1 MHIAF
6 LTVLGLVDGAR
17 VGGGVGLQLFNQF
30 TSLNTP
36 LQNFSMRSRSASEF
50 DDLVLNLL
58 GEASDTGPDHLLG
71 EADLTLNLLNQMLQ
85 LGTRSGLSL
94 NLKDPRNL
102 GGNGFLPDAVLLFLS
117 QFSLLLGAHSSALA
131 IFKHEA
137 KSSKLRFS
145 HNALLGRLQISSFLS
160 IQVSAKTS
168 DSVPQDVLVT
178 LDFHMLT
185 VSKNMDTVLLRNNG
199 INTIFKAGDI
209 GALMRVVVVGVF
221 IKGLHLLRPL
231 QLLLQLLLD
240 GSQFLDF
247 TVDLDNGLVDTG
259 ISGFL
264 LDFNFILVSINNHD
278 DNLLLGS
285 FLGRNSDS
293 RSGRGFGE
301 DNVFT
306 VIKRIAIVK
315 PVKGLDS
322 STFNDTSARGVK
334 VGQSLHNS
342 GSKAVLGADGQN
354 ILGRVSKTKIFH
366 FNFFSI
372 SRDFDRKSLTLTI
385 NTSFNLV
392 NFLLSIRSSFNAPLG
407 QVRQVESLG
416 SLSSQ
421 FSKSILSNILE
432 KGKFSLDSVK
442 GAGRI
447 SSLLTALGQ
456 QSSLR
461 FVPNT
466 SLIFFRFFDIPLLF
480 LRAIDNNVSLDNFLF
495 FTLDTKVTMDKN
507 LGGKFFLQSLF
518 EVPNV
523 IRPLQHATSMDFSF
537 PWFSETGSPDRHLS
551 TNLSFFLLTS
561 FLLLT
566 NSDVR
571 FNLTAFRTLATSQD
585 HPTGDAHGTTNFNV
599 FKDFM
604 NGFLG
609 LLFQTTEVI
618 NLVTDSLGNRTSI
631 HLFHA
636 KLELFLAEL
645 LFGLAHFMASFL
657 PSLLLLLQI
666 LLLQLLLLLKLLLRL
681 EDQFHLLVNLLALLL
696 LLQMLLLLIL
706 LFLIAFLNSSA
717 VRLTFLL
724 LQFFLAG
731 RDVFRSKAPANSF
744 NLLLNIFRVSSHLD
758 LRNLAF
764 LVSNTH
770 AQEEINFLDFRASR
784 VVVDSHRSSLVAVDR
799 DRETFL
805 LDGLKELVDVKSRF
819 LSLHLQLHV
828 NSKLSWQRNFHLSFR
843 KSALDGLQFLALAE
857 GFVFSNRLRSGERM
871 DIVAD
876 NWHLSLVLGLF
887 SLLHGNL
894 DLSISVGN
902 LNSRRDNSM
911 ERCRNTSADLPH
923 VVADSLQL
931 HANLRPRSRFR
942 FQFDFSIGKSDK
954 GVPDMHVDLQTR
966 FSGVDRLMSINV
978 KDLKVFNFHS
988 SFKLFLVTF
997 HVFSDFSDDFS
1008 GILLIKGVEVLKTQ
1022 ESQEKGSFRLFLFL
1036 TINHQLAD
1044 LLFNLSLVLSE
1055 HRFRNIFLASEFRV
1069 HFKQLVKNVL
1079 SYLHI
1084 ENRLNKF
1091 SISTQSLHL
1100 DTSVD

>member
-17 VGGGVGLQLFNQF
+17 VGGGEGLQLFNQF
-30 TSLNTP
+30 TSLNTS
-36 LQNFSMRSRSASEF
+36 LQNFSMGSRSASEF

-71 EADLTLNLLNQMLQ
+71 EADLTLNFLNQMLQ

-94 NLKDPRNL
+94 DLKDLRNL
-102 GGNGFLPDAVLLFLS
+102 GGDGFLPDTVLLFLS
-117 QFSLLLGAHSSALA
+117 QLSLLLGAHSSALA
-131 IFKHEA
+131 ILKHEA
-137 KSSKLRFS
+137 KSSKLRFG
-145 HNALLGRLQISSFLS
+145 HHALLGRLQISSFLS
-160 IQVSAKTS
+160 VQISTKTS

-178 LDFHMLT
+178 LDFHTLT
-185 VSKNMDTVLLRNNG
+185 ISKNMDPVLLRNNG
-199 INTIFKAGDI
+199 INSIFKTGDI
-209 GALMRVVVVGVF
+209 GAFMRVVVVGVF

-247 TVDLDNGLVDTG
+247 TIDLDNGLVDTG

-306 VIKRIAIVK
+306 VVKRIAIVK
-315 PVKGLDS
+315 SVKGLDS
-322 STFNDTSARGVK
+322 ATFNDTRARGVE

-421 FSKSILSNILE
+421 FSKSILSNILG

-461 FVPNT
+461 FIPNT

-518 EVPNV
+518 KVPNV

-571 FNLTAFRTLATSQD
+571 FNLTALRTLASSQD
-585 HPTGDAHGTTNFNV
+585 NTAGDANSTTNLNV
-599 FKDFM
+599 SKNFM
-604 NGFLG
+604 DGFLG
-609 LLFQTTEVI
+609 LLLQSTEVV
-618 NLVTDSLGNRTSI
+618 NLVTNSLGNRSRHSFFG
-631 HLFHA
+631 HLFLT
-636 KLELFLAEL
+636 KLEFFFAEL
-645 LFGLAHFMASFL
+645 LFRLAHFMASFL
-657 PSLLLLLQI
+657 PSLLLLLQ
-666 LLLQLLLLLKLLLRL
+666 
-681 EDQFHLLVNLLALLL
+681 
-696 LLQMLLLLIL
+696 
-706 LFLIAFLNSSA
+706 
-717 VRLTFLL
+717 
-724 LQFFLAG
+724 
-731 RDVFRSKAPANSF
+731 
-744 NLLLNIFRVSSHLD
+744 
-758 LRNLAF
+758 
-764 LVSNTH
+764 
-770 AQEEINFLDFRASR
+770 
-784 VVVDSHRSSLVAVDR
+784 
-799 DRETFL
+799 
-805 LDGLKELVDVKSRF
+805 
-819 LSLHLQLHV
+819 
-828 NSKLSWQRNFHLSFR
+828 
-843 KSALDGLQFLALAE
+843 
-857 GFVFSNRLRSGERM
+857 
-871 DIVAD
+871 
-876 NWHLSLVLGLF
+876 
-887 SLLHGNL
+887 
-894 DLSISVGN
+894 
-902 LNSRRDNSM
+902 
-911 ERCRNTSADLPH
+911 
-923 VVADSLQL
+923 
-931 HANLRPRSRFR
+931 
-942 FQFDFSIGKSDK
+942 
-954 GVPDMHVDLQTR
+954 
-966 FSGVDRLMSINV
+966 
-978 KDLKVFNFHS
+978 
-988 SFKLFLVTF
+988 
-997 HVFSDFSDDFS
+997 
-1008 GILLIKGVEVLKTQ
+1008 
-1022 ESQEKGSFRLFLFL
+1022 
-1036 TINHQLAD
+1036 
-1044 LLFNLSLVLSE
+1044 
-1055 HRFRNIFLASEFRV
+1055 
-1069 HFKQLVKNVL
+1069 
-1079 SYLHI
+1079 
-1084 ENRLNKF
+1084 
-1091 SISTQSLHL
+1091 
-1100 DTSVD
+1100 